1 MKKFLI
7 LIVLVALVGVGVT
20 FFLKSRNSDEKK
32 ISEAVLEQL
41 NLKSTMEEES
51 EKPESYID
59 LGKES
64 LDIQACLQERLKL
77 EVDELKD
84 TEVVLSI
91 ENADFAA
98 NLPKTAEPEQL
109 MELLK
114 SEDCPI
120 KKSKVT
126 VSYTKEEDRYVF
138 DKSPELLDA
147 VYGGSMNYYGL
158 GGTEE

>member
-7 LIVLVALVGVGVT
+7 LIVLVSLVGVGVT
-20 FFLKSRNSDEKK
+20 FFLKNRSSDEKK

-59 LGKES
+59 LGGES
-64 LDIQACLQERLKL
+64 PDIQACLQERLKL

-91 ENADFAA
+91 ENADFATI
-98 NLPKTAEPEQL
+98 LPKIAEPEQL
-109 MELLK
+109 MELLE